1 MNEVFKYKII
11 NKFKIKYEKLVK
23 NKKFEDFLRS
33 LASDLDDI
41 SDLEKRELVMKSINS
56 NVKRTKT
63 RWVNKYL
70 ESPNNKFAKDIEFAE
85 IQYNKVLSKQISAK
99 KFKSYFDAKT
109 LKEYKEKCLAPLNEW
124 KNNVN
129 SLLSDFIVIDNFTK
143 TAINNAFKNDI
154 FVLFSEFCYEEEST
168 INNTTKIPSILSQI
182 PVDTTSR
189 TYFLTND
196 QKKNLDNCTDISEPS
211 TIDRYIMI
219 GEDEQNELL
228 LQLEQKTYLQ
238 IKNGGNSGQV
248 LDLLTQIALVKSVKY
263 LNRLDVKII
272 SYYYTHFHKIVLGE
286 PIVKSIYQITL
297 DLCLANTIKNYDAIE
312 SSIAKLGSMTLSYNI
327 EGNSINGIFLESSI
341 YEDND
346 VRMAKVYLGSILKE
360 LILKKSTLEYDGDSF
375 NSLGADAQQLAI
387 WLQKRRYTCAIT
399 NTPYNETISLAKLST
414 AIYWNTKRIDRK
426 RDRLIV
432 ALSDLENNRIVVS
445 TAVYDKKE
453 ISFGIHYIP
462 LSSNELLK
470 LQINPSN
477 TQLIE
482 CIDVEKFL

>member
-1 MNEVFKYKII
+1 MNG
-11 NKFKIKYEKLVK
+11 
-23 NKKFEDFLRS
+23 RT
-33 LASDLDDI
+33 
-41 SDLEKRELVMKSINS
+41 
-56 NVKRTKT
+56 NV
-63 RWVNKYL
+63 
-70 ESPNNKFAKDIEFAE
+70 D
-85 IQYNKVLSKQISAK
+85 
-99 KFKSYFDAKT
+99 
-109 LKEYKEKCLAPLNEW
+109 
-124 KNNVN
+124 
-129 SLLSDFIVIDNFTK
+129 SLLSDFITIDTFTSI
-143 TAINNAFKNDI
+143 AINNAFKNDI
-154 FVLFSEFCYEEEST
+154 FVLFSAFCYEEESNM
-168 INNTTKIPSILSQI
+168 NNTTKIPSILSQI

-189 TYFLTND
+189 TYFLTNE
-196 QKKNLDNCTDISEPS
+196 QKKDLDKCTDISQPS

-238 IKNGGNSGQV
+238 IKNGGNSEQV

-286 PIVKSIYQITL
+286 PIIKSIYQITL
-297 DLCLANTIKNYDAIE
+297 DLGLANTIKNYDAIE
-312 SSIAKLGSMTLSYNI
+312 SSIAKLGSMTLSYNL

-341 YEDND
+341 YESNG

-360 LILKKSTLEYDGDSF
+360 LILKKSTLEYDGDIF

-399 NTPYNETISLAKLST
+399 NTPYNETISLSKLST

-432 ALSDLENNRIVVS
+432 ALSDLENNHIVVS
-445 TAVYDKKE
+445 TALYDKKN
-453 ISFGIHYIP
+453 ISFEINYIP

-470 LQINPSN
+470 LQIDPSN
-477 TQLIE
+477 TKVIE
-482 CIDVEKFL
+482 CPDELQ